1 MFYRNPLAYFNK
13 CHGYC
18 SGTRQMNK
26 ISINYSYSIQFQYS
40 ISSSLYMVNFYT
52 AEGDYLFTTLSS
64 SKESLIKQAVNN
76 TKLNEAEEKRLRSA
90 IAKF

>member
-1 MFYRNPLAYFNK
+1 
-13 CHGYC
+13 
-18 SGTRQMNK
+18 MNK
-26 ISINYSYSIQFQYS
+26 ILINYSYSIQYQYS

-52 AEGDYLFTTLSS
+52 TEGDYLFTTLSS

-76 TKLNEAEEKRLRSA
+76 TKLSEAEEKRLRSV

>member
-1 MFYRNPLAYFNK
+1 
-13 CHGYC
+13 
-18 SGTRQMNK
+18 MNK
-26 ISINYSYSIQFQYS
+26 ILINYSYSIQYQYS

-52 AEGDYLFTTLSS
+52 TEGDYLFTTLSS

>member
-1 MFYRNPLAYFNK
+1 
-13 CHGYC
+13 
-18 SGTRQMNK
+18 MNK
-26 ISINYSYSIQFQYS
+26 IPINYSYSIQYQYS

-52 AEGDYLFTTLSS
+52 TEGDYLFTTLSS

>member
-1 MFYRNPLAYFNK
+1 
-13 CHGYC
+13 
-18 SGTRQMNK
+18 
-26 ISINYSYSIQFQYS
+26 
-40 ISSSLYMVNFYT
+40 MVNFYT

-64 SKESLIKQAVNN
+64 SIESLVKQAVNN

>member
-1 MFYRNPLAYFNK
+1 
-13 CHGYC
+13 
-18 SGTRQMNK
+18 MNK

-52 AEGDYLFTTLSS
+52 TEGDYLFTTLSS